1 MLADVTLIAASGLF
15 GPTVDDLFRIAIFV
29 VGVLN
34 VLAVTI
40 ALILLRRYL
49 RLLLDTEHYARE
61 ARNRL
66 ERDMT
71 TMARAMAS
79 LEGEI
84 AQLQLDRTSGSSPG
98 SAGPQNSS

>member
-1 MLADVTLIAASGLF
+1 VTLAPVGGSGLF
-15 GPTVDDLFRIAIFV
+15 GPTVDDVFRIAIFV
-29 VGVLN
+29 VGLLN
-34 VLAVTI
+34 VLAVTA
-40 ALILLRRYL
+40 ALIVLRRYL

-66 ERDMT
+66 ERDLT

-84 AQLQLDRTSGSSPG
+84 AQLRREDSI
-98 SAGPQNSS
+98 